1 MTKMQERLPPI
12 TLSAADADRLDRLA
26 AAAADKFPRTAGF
39 LAREIARA
47 NVVEPPHVPPGIV
60 GMGSTVEYRDDAT
73 GETRA
78 VTVVYPDEAD
88 LAAGKISVL
97 SPIGTA
103 LIGLSVG
110 QSIEWQAPT
119 GSRRS
124 LTVLRADRAGA

>member
-12 TLSAADADRLDRLA
+12 TLTVADADRLDRLA

-47 NVVEPPHVPPGIV
+47 NVVEPLRVPPGIV
-60 GMGSTVEYRDDAT
+60 GMGSTVDYRDDAT
-73 GETRA
+73 GETRT

-88 LAAGKISVL
+88 LTAGKISVL
-97 SPIGTA
+97 SPVGTA

-124 LTVLRADRAGA
+124 LTVLRADLAGA